1 MAVLEVADL
10 VVQLGGRRVL
20 DGVSLVVEAG
30 ERVCLLG
37 ASGSGKSVT
46 ARVVVGQPPNGARVS
61 GRVRLGGTDVTDLR
75 TSRRPRPARAAMVF
89 QDSSAALHPLIPIG
103 RQLVAALTAGA
114 VPTGQAPERAVE
126 LLEAVG
132 LPAAATLV
140 RRFPAQ
146 LSGGQR
152 QRVCVAH
159 AMATRSPLLVADEP
173 TTALDMVSQAQLL
186 EALRSY
192 TSSGTPDT
200 SADDSAAGPGAP
212 GLLFITHDLA
222 VATSLCDRLVVLAEG
237 RVVDSGA
244 VAEVVARP
252 SHPYTAALVAAARGV
267 ALPPGTWPITA
278 AAA

>member
-20 DGVSLVVEAG
+20 DGLNLVVEAG

-46 ARVVVGQPPNGARVS
+46 ARVVVGQPPTGARVA
-61 GRVRLGGTDVTDLR
+61 GRVRLGGTDVTNLR

-103 RQLVAALTAGA
+103 RQLVAALTVGA

-192 TSSGTPDT
+192 TSARAPDT
-200 SADDSAAGPGAP
+200 FADDSAAGPVAP

-267 ALPPGTWPITA
+267 ALPPGTWPITGA
-278 AAA
+278 AA